1 MVFLFLSTR
10 ESLTLS
16 RPASTGDK
24 ETYYER
30 DAHEEFA
37 AIEEEDSDDVKDSKN
52 SGCVLN
58 DKVGMNYIRQGCPL
72 KQTELQRGT
81 NVCKRCLYGG
91 HNSPEMRKEGKE
103 FQHEHQLSP
112 LASVYNSYN
121 IKISYFFSSLA

>member
-1 MVFLFLSTR
+1 MVVLFLSTR
-10 ESLTLS
+10 ESLILS

-81 NVCKRCLYGG
+81 KNVKT
-91 HNSPEMRKEGKE
+91 S
-103 FQHEHQLSP
+103 
-112 LASVYNSYN
+112 A
-121 IKISYFFSSLA
+121 